1 MLGAGRDLC
10 VSRKEEE
17 EEDIVLHEREVAG
30 HEILVMVGVV
40 LGCYDPVSVPDTCE
54 LAIHTRLRLRARS
67 TRLCP
72 HWHHFPFLAHPL
84 TKTNSFALGT

>member
-40 LGCYDPVSVPDTCE
+40 RYDPVSV
-54 LAIHTRLRLRARS
+54 H
-67 TRLCP
+67 
-72 HWHHFPFLAHPL
+72 
-84 TKTNSFALGT
+84 SFTL